1 MFLRARD
8 VAKKGRKMNNKVP
21 TMEEIK
27 EALKLRVEIDVR
39 HDALGRVI
47 RKKNYSDVTTTKKV
61 NQKKRGAR

>member
-1 MFLRARD
+1 
-8 VAKKGRKMNNKVP
+8 MNNKVP